1 MCNFQRRTSVMSDMN
16 NDSTHNIT
24 VKVDPFYIE
33 DQSAPDENRY
43 VFAYTVNIQ
52 NTGTV
57 AAKLMTRHWI
67 ITDANGKIQ
76 EVRGQGV
83 VGEQPYLRPGE
94 GFQYTS
100 GAVLDTAVVAWWIY
114 SLIIPAGLGGV
125 LFATDLVART
135 RAGQPIRFSGRG
147 RAAASPANH
156 SGRRAVPLIPH
167 WRKHPHD

>member
-1 MCNFQRRTSVMSDMN
+1 MNSD
-16 NDSTHNIT
+16 TPYKIT
-24 VKVDPFYIE
+24 IQVDPFYIE

-57 AAKLMTRHWI
+57 AAKLVARHWI

-100 GAVLDTAVVAWWIY
+100 GAVLDTAVGTMKGSYQMVGEDGNLFDAE
-114 SLIIPAGLGGV
+114 IPIFTLSIP
-125 LFATDLVART
+125 RT
-135 RAGQPIRFSGRG
+135 L
-147 RAAASPANH
+147 H
-156 SGRRAVPLIPH
+156 
-167 WRKHPHD
+167 

>member
-1 MCNFQRRTSVMSDMN
+1 MSDMN
-16 NDSTHNIT
+16 NDSIHKIT

-100 GAVLDTAVVAWWIY
+100 GAVLDTAVGTMSGSYQMVGEDGNQFDAE
-114 SLIIPAGLGGV
+114 IPIFTLSIP
-125 LFATDLVART
+125 RT
-135 RAGQPIRFSGRG
+135 L
-147 RAAASPANH
+147 H
-156 SGRRAVPLIPH
+156 
-167 WRKHPHD
+167 